1 METHDVYEGLFVLDG
16 DLSEDALTKV
26 QQQIGEQLTK
36 LGGTIERREPWGKR
50 RLAYRVRKRRDGYY
64 WLLVCRLPAA
74 AVGPFESWCAL
85 QESLLRRLIVRMPKT
100 GLQPVEATT
109 SHGQSQ

>member
-1 METHDVYEGLFVLDG
+1 MALHESYEGVFVLDG
-16 DLSEDALTKV
+16 ELSEDALTKA
-26 QQQIGEQLTK
+26 QQQISEQITK
-36 LGGTIERREPWGKR
+36 LGGTVERQEAWGKR

-74 AVGPFESWCAL
+74 AVAPFESWCAL
-85 QESLLRRLIVRMPKT
+85 QESLLRRLVVKLPKAA
-100 GLQPVEATT
+100 LQPMGATT

>member
-16 DLSEDALTKV
+16 ELSDDALTKT
-26 QQQIGEQLTK
+26 QQQISEQITK
-36 LGGTIERREPWGKR
+36 LDGTVERQEAWGKR

-74 AVGPFESWCAL
+74 AVAPFESWCAL
-85 QESLLRRLIVRMPKT
+85 QESVLRRLVVRLPRA
-100 GLQPVEATT
+100 GLQPVGAAT